1 MTQIKFVTFWRVILL
16 FFCRFVRNNVGS
28 PLHEILSSENKKA
41 LKEKNINLY
50 RYQTPQDEEIH
61 FQARQL
67 FRKKEIARKC
77 HWSFFFFW
85 KQPLFWAR
93 DVQYTWQILYLTWMF
108 FKNWRNV
115 EYLQKQIG
123 NNSISSVWLNK
134 INRSKDGRVPVY
146 YGQNLKGAIH
156 VKNERVPDL
165 KTMVS
170 WYCLLVLFSDLY
182 GDTPWKRPR
191 FWVKNVELSL

>member
-1 MTQIKFVTFWRVILL
+1 
-16 FFCRFVRNNVGS
+16 
-28 PLHEILSSENKKA
+28 
-41 LKEKNINLY
+41 
-50 RYQTPQDEEIH
+50 
-61 FQARQL
+61 
-67 FRKKEIARKC
+67 
-77 HWSFFFFW
+77 
-85 KQPLFWAR
+85 
-93 DVQYTWQILYLTWMF
+93 MF

-146 YGQNLKGAIH
+146 YGQKLKGAIR

-170 WYCLLVLFSDLY
+170 
-182 GDTPWKRPR
+182 
-191 FWVKNVELSL
+191 